1 MLPAPKSTLVVGA
14 PLEMSLN
21 VSLALDSNPS
31 ILTLHIRSLLLK
43 PRGDIRLPTFGTAN
57 SKVETFALVASR
69 SREYQRVIEISQPG
83 PIPTTFR
90 RTKGKKDKSISPWVH
105 QSITVQTKSNKL
117 QLNLADVGF
126 VRRGEIMWDR
136 LDGKWERCEMTWVNW
151 VAYVM
156 LVM

>member
-57 SKVETFALVASR
+57 SKVETFALVASL

-90 RTKGKKDKSISPWVH
+90 RTKGKKRQVH
-105 QSITVQTKSNKL
+105 QSITVQTEFSW
-117 QLNLADVGF
+117 
-126 VRRGEIMWDR
+126 RRFREARWDHGRSCEIDWMES
-136 LDGKWERCEMTWVNW
+136 ERDARWRESTE
-151 VAYVM
+151 
-156 LVM
+156 LHT

>member
-21 VSLALDSNPS
+21 VSLALDGPS
-31 ILTLHIRSLLLK
+31 VLTLHIRSLLLK

-90 RTKGKKDKSISPWVH
+90 RKKGKKDKPISP
-105 QSITVQTKSNKL
+105 
-117 QLNLADVGF
+117 
-126 VRRGEIMWDR
+126 
-136 LDGKWERCEMTWVNW
+136 
-151 VAYVM
+151 
-156 LVM
+156 